1 MSKLLGDLKRK
12 EKGFNIKWSILRW
25 LLLYSASQS
34 RCNLCIEEEL
44 WLVKSDSK
52 NNQTKDLDLKYS
64 QNASCQFFT
73 GKFLDLRHV
82 EIANQI
88 MPLYPLDHSLQD
100 YSP

>member
-34 RCNLCIEEEL
+34 KCNLCIEEKL
-44 WLVKSDSK
+44 WLIKSDSK

-64 QNASCQFFT
+64 RNAVIKKASNAAIKVHTQTILMT
-73 GKFLDLRHV
+73 GARKV
-82 EIANQI
+82 TKQI
-88 MPLYPLDHSLQD
+88 
-100 YSP
+100 